1 MAKAERWGGWGLD
14 VEYAPHE
21 RISLQI
27 IRILINLDFFEEP
40 SEKPTTDLIRVQMDG
55 KASIGQSLQRISR
68 VSSLKEKIIFSSLW
82 LTKVV
87 RPLSLSPS
95 CVRRKKT
102 GSKKMAERTNRG

>member
-1 MAKAERWGGWGLD
+1 MGKAERWGGWGLD

-68 VSSLKEKIIFSSLW
+68 VSSLKEKVIFSSL
-82 LTKVV
+82 
-87 RPLSLSPS
+87 
-95 CVRRKKT
+95 
-102 GSKKMAERTNRG
+102 